1 MCNIAPEKLFHNH
14 SLVFEDLV
22 VEKKTPHFFHA
33 VRRQLL
39 ERVVVRILRII
50 DVYGDDLVVLFIL
63 IAHLHH
69 ADGPGPH
76 DGQRNDRF
84 LAEHEH
90 IERVPIVAVS
100 LGDESV
106 IRRVVHGAEEN
117 TVDPQQSALLVEL
130 VLGLRALGDLDDHR
144 HDLRRA
150 IADRHVVPRVHLA
163 DDSTEQ
169 SSHPG
174 RWFGFASPR
183 VSSKIRARAPKT
195 IRKAFVEPM
204 TQSREAAEANS
215 FAEAFEASLN
225 FKTPEQGELLRG
237 QIVSISGDD
246 AFVSYG
252 GPSEAVMAAAELDGL
267 DVGDTVEGT
276 VIKTAPEIRI
286 SRKLARGKA
295 SLELLRQMYENR
307 LPVEGK
313 VAARNKGG
321 FDVNI
326 GGLRAFCPLSQI
338 ALGKI
343 ENPDAYIGQTFDFRV
358 TELSDDGRRIVVSR
372 AALLKEQA
380 AARADEIR
388 KAIIPGAELAGT
400 VKTLTPFGAF
410 IDLGGIDG
418 LLHVSEM
425 SRRRVTDPKEFVS
438 VGQQVR
444 VKVIK
449 VENDGK
455 RISLSMKD
463 QEPDPWADVGDRFPV
478 GAQFSGT
485 IVRSTDFGL
494 FVEHEPGVDGLVHY
508 SQLPFGVKQGDPSIA
523 IGTFVT
529 GWVREVDPSKKRLS
543 LSLRE
548 VAATD
553 PWENVAQRYAIG
565 KVVEATIDQRGAPAC
580 S

>member
-1 MCNIAPEKLFHNH
+1 
-14 SLVFEDLV
+14 
-22 VEKKTPHFFHA
+22 
-33 VRRQLL
+33 
-39 ERVVVRILRII
+39 
-50 DVYGDDLVVLFIL
+50 
-63 IAHLHH
+63 
-69 ADGPGPH
+69 
-76 DGQRNDRF
+76 
-84 LAEHEH
+84 
-90 IERVPIVAVS
+90 
-100 LGDESV
+100 
-106 IRRVVHGAEEN
+106 
-117 TVDPQQSALLVEL
+117 
-130 VLGLRALGDLDDHR
+130 
-144 HDLRRA
+144 
-150 IADRHVVPRVHLA
+150 
-163 DDSTEQ
+163 
-169 SSHPG
+169 
-174 RWFGFASPR
+174 
-183 VSSKIRARAPKT
+183 
-195 IRKAFVEPM
+195 M

-225 FKTPEQGELLRG
+225 FKTPAQGELLRG

-276 VIKTAPEIRI
+276 VIRTAPDIRI

-295 SLELLRQMYENR
+295 SLDQLRQIYEAR
-307 LPVEGK
+307 LPVEAK

-343 ENPDAYIGQTFDFRV
+343 DNPDAFIGQSFEFRV

-372 AALLKEQA
+372 AALLKEQN
-380 AARADEIR
+380 AARAEETR
-388 KAIIPGAELAGT
+388 KAIVPGAELTGT

-463 QEPDPWADVGDRFPV
+463 QEPDPWADVADRHPV
-478 GAQFSGT
+478 GSAFSGT

-494 FVEHEPGVDGLVHY
+494 FVELEPGIDGLVHF

-523 IGTFVT
+523 IGSHVT

-548 VAATD
+548 VAVSD
-553 PWENVAQRYAIG
+553 PWENVSQRYPVG
-565 KVVEATIDQRGAPAC
+565 KVVEATVDHGGAPGIFVQLEPGLTGLIPNSEITVPPGADP
-580 S
+580 SKAFPSGEKLLVRVMSVDPQRKRMSLSHEAAKAALERDEFTKFAEERAETTPEGESAMALAFRRAMEKKK

>member
-1 MCNIAPEKLFHNH
+1 
-14 SLVFEDLV
+14 
-22 VEKKTPHFFHA
+22 
-33 VRRQLL
+33 
-39 ERVVVRILRII
+39 
-50 DVYGDDLVVLFIL
+50 
-63 IAHLHH
+63 
-69 ADGPGPH
+69 
-76 DGQRNDRF
+76 
-84 LAEHEH
+84 
-90 IERVPIVAVS
+90 
-100 LGDESV
+100 
-106 IRRVVHGAEEN
+106 
-117 TVDPQQSALLVEL
+117 
-130 VLGLRALGDLDDHR
+130 
-144 HDLRRA
+144 
-150 IADRHVVPRVHLA
+150 
-163 DDSTEQ
+163 
-169 SSHPG
+169 
-174 RWFGFASPR
+174 
-183 VSSKIRARAPKT
+183 
-195 IRKAFVEPM
+195 M
-204 TQSREAAEANS
+204 TQSREAAEASS

-225 FKTPEQGELLRG
+225 FKTPAQGELLRG

-276 VIKTAPEIRI
+276 VVRTAPDIRI

-295 SLELLRQMYENR
+295 SLDQLRQIYEAR
-307 LPVEGK
+307 LPVEAK

-321 FDVNI
+321 FDVNV

-343 ENPDAYIGQTFDFRV
+343 DNPDAFIGQAFEFRV

-372 AALLKEQA
+372 AALLKEQN
-380 AARADEIR
+380 AARAEETR
-388 KAIIPGAELAGT
+388 KAIVPGAELTGT

-463 QEPDPWADVGDRFPV
+463 QEPDPWADVADRHPV
-478 GAQFSGT
+478 GSTFSGT

-494 FVEHEPGVDGLVHY
+494 FVELEPGIDGLVHF

-523 IGTFVT
+523 IGSNVT

-548 VAATD
+548 VAVSD
-553 PWENVAQRYAIG
+553 PWENVSQRYPIG
-565 KVVEATIDQRGAPAC
+565 KVVEATVDHGGAPGIFVQLEPGLTGLIPNSEITVAPGADP
-580 S
+580 SKAFQSGEKLLVRVMSVDPQRKRMSLSHEAAKAALERDEFTKFAEERAESATEGESAMALAFRRAMEKKK

>member
-1 MCNIAPEKLFHNH
+1 
-14 SLVFEDLV
+14 
-22 VEKKTPHFFHA
+22 
-33 VRRQLL
+33 
-39 ERVVVRILRII
+39 
-50 DVYGDDLVVLFIL
+50 
-63 IAHLHH
+63 
-69 ADGPGPH
+69 
-76 DGQRNDRF
+76 
-84 LAEHEH
+84 
-90 IERVPIVAVS
+90 
-100 LGDESV
+100 
-106 IRRVVHGAEEN
+106 
-117 TVDPQQSALLVEL
+117 
-130 VLGLRALGDLDDHR
+130 
-144 HDLRRA
+144 
-150 IADRHVVPRVHLA
+150 
-163 DDSTEQ
+163 
-169 SSHPG
+169 
-174 RWFGFASPR
+174 
-183 VSSKIRARAPKT
+183 
-195 IRKAFVEPM
+195 M

-225 FKTPEQGELLRG
+225 FKTPAQGELLRG

-267 DVGDTVEGT
+267 EVGDTVEGT
-276 VIKTAPEIRI
+276 VIRTAPDIRI

-295 SLELLRQMYENR
+295 SLDQLRQIYEAR
-307 LPVEGK
+307 LPVEAK

-343 ENPDAYIGQTFDFRV
+343 DNPDAFIGQSLEFRV

-372 AALLKEQA
+372 AALLKEQN
-380 AARADEIR
+380 AARAEETR
-388 KAIIPGAELAGT
+388 KAITPGAELMGI

-425 SRRRVTDPKEFVS
+425 SRRRVSDPKEFVS

-463 QEPDPWADVGDRFPV
+463 QEPDPWADVADRHPV
-478 GAQFSGT
+478 GSSFSGT

-494 FVEHEPGVDGLVHY
+494 FVELEPGIDGLVHF

-523 IGTFVT
+523 IGSNVT

-548 VAATD
+548 VAVSD
-553 PWENVAQRYAIG
+553 PWENVSQRYPVG
-565 KVVEATIDQRGAPAC
+565 KVVEATVDHGGAPGIFAQLEPGLTGLIPN
-580 S
+580 SEIIVPPGMDPSKAFQAGEKLLVRVMSVDSQRKRMSLSHEAAKAALERDEFTKFAEERAETTPEGESAMALAFRRAMEKKK